1 MEATESLIYPYL
13 TTRVTSP
20 SRVVLEVFK
29 FSPSDG
35 ALIPL
40 EGPIRRTGEGG
51 SEWEPIKIL
60 LEGDRDPT
68 RRTQLP
74 THVSDPLPKLAKSTQ
89 PLKCYWT

>member
-1 MEATESLIYPYL
+1 MGYMEATESLKYPYL

-51 SEWEPIKIL
+51 
-60 LEGDRDPT
+60 EGMGADKNSS
-68 RRTQLP
+68 RRR
-74 THVSDPLPKLAKSTQ
+74 
-89 PLKCYWT
+89 